1 VRFAAATGRPAEH
14 PLYPVGVAAK
24 VGSLTGSAVGKLKAD
39 IQCCDRCERK
49 EEQFML
55 RPRILMAL
63 IVCLFLTAPVL
74 AQPLPLLTAHGTV
87 DKADKESLT
96 LRPRD
101 AEGKFGKSLTL
112 KLTGT
117 SKITTLTTQMRAGKR
132 VMVQRDTEVADLQPK
147 QLIAVI
153 YTTGKD
159 GSILL
164 TAVVQPASEK

>member
-1 VRFAAATGRPAEH
+1 VLRFGAG
-14 PLYPVGVAAK
+14 
-24 VGSLTGSAVGKLKAD
+24 
-39 IQCCDRCERK
+39 K
-49 EEQFML
+49 EEPSML
-55 RPRILMAL
+55 RPRNLMAL
-63 IVCLFLTAPVL
+63 IVCLFLATRVHAE
-74 AQPLPLLTAHGTV
+74 PLPLLTAHGTV
-87 DKADKESLT
+87 DKASRESLV

-101 AEGKFGKSLTL
+101 PEGRFGKSMTL

-117 SKITTLTTQMRAGKR
+117 SKITTLTSQVRAGKL
-132 VMVQRDTEVADLQPK
+132 VMVQRDTEAADLQPK